1 MAYFTNANGE
11 RITVVINENLADFL
25 EYVKNDKD
33 YDRDIVIS
41 DEVSPHNFFAGF
53 EQKQPEVKRSL
64 ASILEKTIE
73 YSESYLNKHKEECYE
88 LAKTHPEAF
97 SIMYSISGN
106 RNWTR
111 KCAFCN
117 AIEEKAKN
125 NSFSDNLYFI
135 DALIG
140 NTDFSVSTFSGKEE
154 EIRTLPKDKD
164 EIMAKFFAGFKSFE
178 DKYRSNSNSQSNQR
192 VYNSWQLLD
201 NLIARGYFLNYNP
214 KKVNVAGISAGEI
227 RAEIDK
233 SIDIKNIVS
242 VDKKFIFDGKYC
254 NKDLLKLVFE
264 SQLKKGEFVQTEGEQ
279 KAHDAKD
286 MQKYIETRDL
296 VLDAAES
303 VVGKYIP
310 NSRGEER
317 TNTQKFKALI
327 ESFYNIPF
335 DNFSGGKVVQD
346 YLLSAAYRDIN
357 GGNAAKLADDELRLV
372 VEHDKDGYWLKK
384 INEKSPETAKKI
396 IKEMNGSFSVRQ
408 SRVADVIAPEITL
421 DHGTFADRTGNIF
434 DTKLYKYQYGEYD
447 KGVAE
452 SNYMSTAEKMEFLD
466 KAAVFVDE
474 KLLQKAKEDKAFAA
488 EFRKDYAEHND
499 LCYQAYAKEKLGRS
513 LSSLQGLY
521 ADIVQKFEDGKPND
535 AEAHLTEE
543 NVEKTLKDFPNCQ
556 GINLPVQGKLP
567 LLFGRKKEE
576 DRRIELVQRIRKFN
590 DELMN
595 FQNEVK
601 NPENK
606 WGKYVDAGEF
616 EGEMLN
622 RHTIEQ
628 LKVER
633 DAFNAKVQ
641 ENSQKLNNKYYGK
654 GKYGGNYNYDDAE
667 RAEKW
672 SELQEQRAQ
681 NIEAE
686 KQKVL
691 ARKEQLEEAAKSVR
705 APETSTLQAVRDDMD
720 KDTKAAIRESNKQIA
735 DTLEKPVTER
745 IKKVRNGR

>member
-11 RITVVINENLADFL
+11 RITVVTNENLADFL

-41 DEVSPHNFFAGF
+41 DEVSPQDFFAGF

-64 ASILEKTIE
+64 AFVMKSNIEK
-73 YSESYLNKHKEECYE
+73 SQSYLDKYKEECYE

-106 RNWTR
+106 RNG
-111 KCAFCN
+111 AFYN

-125 NSFSDNLYFI
+125 NSFSDNLYFV

-140 NTDFSVSTFSGKEE
+140 NTDFNVSTFSGKEE

-164 EIMAKFFAGFKSFE
+164 EIVAKLFADFKSFE
-178 DKYRSNSNSQSNQR
+178 DKSRSNSQSNLR
-192 VYNSWQLLD
+192 VYYSWKLLD
-201 NLIARGYFLNYNP
+201 NLITRGYLLNYNP

-227 RAEIDK
+227 RAEIE
-233 SIDIKNIVS
+233 KNIDTKNIAR

-254 NKDLLKLVFE
+254 NKDLLKLKFE
-264 SQLKKGEFVQTEGEQ
+264 SHLNKGEFVQTEGEQ

-327 ESFYNIPF
+327 ESFYNEPF
-335 DNFSGGKVVQD
+335 DNFSGGEVVQD

-357 GGNAAKLADDELRLV
+357 DGNASKLADDELRLV

-396 IKEMNGSFSVRQ
+396 IKEMNGRFSVRQ

-421 DHGTFADRTGNIF
+421 DHGTSSDKTGNIF

-452 SNYMSTAEKMEFLD
+452 SKYMSTAEKMEFLD

-488 EFRKDYAEHND
+488 DFRKGYAELDD
-499 LCYQAYAKEKLGRS
+499 LCNQAYAKEKLRSS

-521 ADIVQKFEDGKPND
+521 ADIVQKFDDGKPND
-535 AEAHLTEE
+535 AEAHLTKE

-576 DRRIELVQRIRKFN
+576 DRRIELAQRIRKFN
-590 DELMN
+590 DELRN

-601 NPENK
+601 NPKNK
-606 WGKYVDAGEF
+606 WGKYVDAGKF

-633 DAFNAKVQ
+633 DVFNAKVQ
-641 ENSQKLNNKYYGK
+641 EKNQKLNNKYYGK
-654 GKYGGNYNYDDAE
+654 GRYGDYKYSDAE
-667 RAEKW
+667 RAEAGYEETLRK
-672 SELQEQRAQ
+672 AQ
-681 NIEAE
+681 SIETE

-705 APETSTLQAVRDDMD
+705 APETSNLQAVKADMD

>member
-11 RITVVINENLADFL
+11 RISVVTNENLADFL

-41 DEVSPHNFFAGF
+41 DEVSPHDFFAGF
-53 EQKQPEVKRSL
+53 EREQPEVKRRL
-64 ASILEKTIE
+64 ALVMESNIEKFQ
-73 YSESYLNKHKEECYE
+73 SYLDKYKEECYE

-111 KCAFCN
+111 RCAFYN

-125 NSFSDNLYFI
+125 SSFSDNLYFI
-135 DALIG
+135 NALID
-140 NTDFSVSTFSGKEE
+140 NADFNVATFSGKEE

-164 EIMAKFFAGFKSFE
+164 EIVAKFFAEFKSFE
-178 DKYRSNSNSQSNQR
+178 DKYRSNSQSNQR
-192 VYNSWQLLD
+192 EYNSWQLLN

-214 KKVNVAGISAGEI
+214 KKVNVGISVNEI
-227 RAEIDK
+227 RNEIEK
-233 SIDIKNIVS
+233 CIDTNNIAYL
-242 VDKKFIFDGKYC
+242 DKKFLFVNGSNIVKP
-254 NKDLLKLVFE
+254 DLLKLKFE
-264 SQLKKGEFVQTEGEQ
+264 SQLKKDEYVQTEGEQ

-335 DNFSGGKVVQD
+335 DNFSGGKVVRD

-396 IKEMNGSFSVRQ
+396 IKEMNDSFSVRQ

-421 DHGTFADRTGNIF
+421 DHGTAPGRTGDIF
-434 DTKLYKYQYGEYD
+434 DTKLYKYQHTEYN
-447 KGVAE
+447 KGISE
-452 SNYMSTAEKMEFLD
+452 SKYMSTAEKMEFLE

-474 KLLQKAKEDKAFAA
+474 KLLKKAKEDKAFAA
-488 EFRKDYAEHND
+488 EFRKDYAEHDD
-499 LCYQAYAKEKLGRS
+499 LCNQAYAKEKLRS
-513 LSSLQGLY
+513 RLTALQGLY

-576 DRRIELVQRIRKFN
+576 NRRIELVQAIRNFN
-590 DELMN
+590 DELRN

-616 EGEMLN
+616 EGEILN

-633 DAFNAKVQ
+633 DVFNAKVQ

-681 NIEAE
+681 NIETE

-705 APETSTLQAVRDDMD
+705 APETSNLQAVKADMD

-745 IKKVRNGR
+745 IKKVRNSR